1 MENRLKGVIEGNRKM
16 LSKLKITID
25 EIKNSGLDFVENA
38 EQVDLFSVIA
48 FTRITLFES
57 YRLYIQIL
65 NIETEETIYF
75 FDDVLEN
82 EKELEGFIMQAI
94 KRMYFKLCLDIRIFV
109 IFGKGGTCIEQI

>member
-1 MENRLKGVIEGNRKM
+1 MKNRLKDIMEDNGKM
-16 LSKLKITID
+16 LSALKITID
-25 EIKNSGLDFVENA
+25 EIKNSGLNFVENA
-38 EQVDLFSVIA
+38 EQVDLFSDRA

-82 EKELEGFIMQAI
+82 DKDLETFIMQAI
-94 KRMYFKLCLDIRIFV
+94 KRM
-109 IFGKGGTCIEQI
+109 